1 MTFPAIGCII
11 QIVHSERNTAM
22 KSWIEL
28 VDIFAFISAA
38 VFFCILCYAVL
49 NKSAGRLKGFAI
61 GGLMIS
67 VIAAIISTVMLWN
80 VQGLI

>member
-1 MTFPAIGCII
+1 
-11 QIVHSERNTAM
+11 M

-28 VDIFAFISAA
+28 IGIFAFISAA

-49 NKSAGRLKGFAI
+49 NKSAGRLKGFGI
-61 GGLMIS
+61 GGLVIS

-80 VQGLI
+80 AQGLI

>member
-1 MTFPAIGCII
+1 
-11 QIVHSERNTAM
+11 M

-28 VDIFAFISAA
+28 IGIFAFISAA

-49 NKSAGRLKGFAI
+49 NKSAGRLKGFAV
-61 GGLMIS
+61 GGLVIS
-67 VIAAIISTVMLWN
+67 VIAAIISMVILWN

>member
-1 MTFPAIGCII
+1 
-11 QIVHSERNTAM
+11 M

-28 VDIFAFISAA
+28 IGIFAFISAA
-38 VFFCILCYAVL
+38 VFFCILCCAVL

-61 GGLMIS
+61 GGLVIS

-80 VQGLI
+80 AQGLI

>member
-1 MTFPAIGCII
+1 
-11 QIVHSERNTAM
+11 M

-28 VDIFAFISAA
+28 IGIFAFVSAT

-61 GGLMIS
+61 GGLVIS
-67 VIAAIISTVMLWN
+67 VIAAIISTVVLWN